1 MVVFKNCFLFSLL
14 LVLYACSQ
22 QSAPVVSFPG
32 EKPVDVHTV
41 LNIGKV
47 NISAYEYRK
56 NLNLFTT
63 NFTQIAGHKP
73 VDNDIQKWKNDFID
87 HTYFLADAYEKGF
100 DKDQQIDSIA
110 AHTGRLYIAQFGFP
124 ELQSNGATKE
134 EQQKRIIALYTRIGA
149 KAHMQFNST
158 NILVLSAKLSD
169 NPYGPQH
176 TFIKSRFKSLLNQ
189 PLLTYTS
196 PQESG
201 KVVSV
206 NDFFDYY
213 NSLAVKYDVFTDK
226 DVIRNLKNMVYT
238 DYSYNEALKNGME
251 KSPAYLA
258 DQMNFKN
265 KLIYQKYENEVLA
278 GGPVTDDEITCVY
291 NRMKPEFVQ
300 ANKAIASFFYFDNP
314 QSALTCSAILK
325 VRPEVLDTLK
335 LPGLIKE
342 EKHVSLAYT
351 TGADIDTIKKTV
363 FLMKDGM
370 VSRPVSTRGMFVII
384 KKESSS
390 GKRTEDPAEVKDK
403 ILRNIQTGRITKNM
417 PEKLAQLKR
426 FYAVH
431 SNL

>member
-1 MVVFKNCFLFSLL
+1 M
-14 LVLYACSQ
+14 
-22 QSAPVVSFPG
+22 
-32 EKPVDVHTV
+32 
-41 LNIGKV
+41 
-47 NISAYEYRK
+47 
-56 NLNLFTT
+56 
-63 NFTQIAGHKP
+63 FTQTAGHKP
-73 VDNDIQKWKNDFID
+73 VNNDIQKWKNGFID

-100 DKDQQIDSIA
+100 DKDQQIDSVA
-110 AHTGRLYIAQFGFP
+110 ARTGRLYIAQFGFP
-124 ELQSNGATKE
+124 ELQNNGATKE
-134 EQQKRIIALYTRIGA
+134 EQQKRITTLYTRIGA
-149 KAHMQFNST
+149 KAHMQFNSA

-201 KVVSV
+201 KVVSA

-226 DVIRNLKNMVYT
+226 DVIRNLKNIVYT
-238 DYSYNEALKNGME
+238 NYSYNEALKHGMD

-258 DQMNFKN
+258 DQMNYKN

-278 GGPVTDDEITCVY
+278 GRSITDDEITCVY

-300 ANKAIASFFYFDNP
+300 GNKTIASFFYFDNP
-314 QSALTCSAILK
+314 KSALTCSAILK
-325 VRPEVLDTLK
+325 IRPEVLDTLK

-342 EKHVSLAYT
+342 EKHLSLAYT
-351 TGADIDTIKKTV
+351 TQADIDTLRKTV
-363 FLMKDGM
+363 FRMKDGN

-390 GKRTEDPAEVKDK
+390 GKRTEDLAEVKDK
-403 ILRNIQTGRITKNM
+403 ILRNIQNSRLAKNI

-426 FYAVH
+426 IYTVH
-431 SNL
+431 NEL